1 MANSAEIEL
10 EFEPREQ
17 QAQILEFVKNE
28 IDSGKKFIMIDAPT
42 GVGKS
47 YAAVM
52 ISEWYRNEFAKKSKI
67 DILTN
72 TKLLQEQYIRDFPF
86 AANLKGK
93 SNYWCRTHSMNCG
106 EATVLNQAAKSSCT
120 ACPYK
125 VAQGRFL
132 RSPLSI
138 TNFHLITAYSMY
150 SPDMLAERKS
160 RLLII
165 DEAHSFEE
173 TFCDFIS
180 SVYSERSLKLLE
192 IWRDWMEKDLE
203 NITSLNELSEYVA
216 DVLIPLLGDRAE
228 ELITEAKEIRNKKKK
243 LELLRK
249 ADHADK
255 ALCKFGRFVKD
266 KENYES
272 NWIFE
277 KDLDQF
283 GKIRI
288 LAEPIWGNIYLND
301 LFWREYDHVIMMSGT
316 ILDRDL
322 FSFIMGIEGEDVSYL
337 SLPCPFKPEKRPV
350 IYAKFGKMSY
360 YNKKDTFSRAVPI
373 IDVILKKNYQVKG
386 IIHTSTYE
394 FSNWIKSSIEDAR
407 LIFHDSST
415 REASLEKHLK
425 SEKSTV
431 LVSPSMINGID
442 LKDDFSRFQVILK
455 VPFPNLMSKKI
466 KKRLETRPEWYNWK
480 ALIDILQAY
489 GRSIRNEEDWAETY
503 ILDEC
508 FDQILQTTDV
518 PTYFKEALK
527 IKKLAKK

>member
-1 MANSAEIEL
+1 MAVKAEIEL
-10 EFEPREQ
+10 KFSPREQ
-17 QAQILEFVKNE
+17 QTQILEFVQNE
-28 IDSGKKFIMIDAPT
+28 IESGKKFIMIDAPT

-47 YAAVM
+47 YAAIM
-52 ISEWYRNEFAKKSKI
+52 ISEWYRNEFSKKSKV
-67 DILTN
+67 DIVTN
-72 TKLLQEQYIRDFPF
+72 TKLLQEQYIKDFPF

-93 SNYWCRTHSMNCG
+93 GNYWCRTHGMNCG
-106 EATVLNQAAKSSCT
+106 EASVLNQASKVSCNS
-120 ACPYK
+120 CPYK
-125 VAQGRFL
+125 IAQGKFL
-132 RSPLSI
+132 KSPLSI

-150 SPDMLAERKS
+150 SPDMMVERKS

-180 SVYSERSLKLLE
+180 SVYSERSIKALD

-203 NITSLNELSEYVA
+203 NITSLSELSDYVSS
-216 DVLIPLLGDRAE
+216 VIIPLLGQRVED
-228 ELITEAKEIRNKKKK
+228 LIDEAKQVKNKKKK
-243 LELLRK
+243 LDLLRK

-255 ALCKFGRFVKD
+255 SMCKYDRFVKD

-322 FSFIMGIEGEDVSYL
+322 FSFIMGIEDQEVSYL
-337 SLPCPFKPEKRPV
+337 ALPCPFKPEKRPV
-350 IYAKFGKMSY
+350 IYVKFGKMSY
-360 YNKKDTFSRAVPI
+360 YNKKETFSRAVPI
-373 IDVILKKNYQVKG
+373 MEKILEKNYDVKG
-386 IIHTSTYE
+386 IIHTSNYE
-394 FSNWIKSSIEDAR
+394 FSKWIESSIKDSR

-415 REASLEKHLK
+415 REASLEKHLR
-425 SEKSTV
+425 SELSTV
-431 LVSPSMINGID
+431 IVSPSMINGID

-455 VPFPNLMSKKI
+455 VPFPNLVSKKI
-466 KKRLETRPEWYNWK
+466 KKRLETRSEWYNWK
-480 ALIDILQAY
+480 AMIDLLQAY
-489 GRSIRNEEDWAETY
+489 GRSIRNDDDWAETY

-508 FDQILQTTDV
+508 FDQILQTGGV

-527 IKKLAKK
+527 TKKLAKK

>member
-1 MANSAEIEL
+1 MEIDL
-10 EFEPREQ
+10 KFSPRPQ
-17 QAQILEFVKNE
+17 QTEILEFVKSS
-28 IDSGKKFIMIDAPT
+28 IGAGRKFMMVDAPT

-52 ISEWYRNEFAKKSKI
+52 IAEWYRNEFSKKGKI

-72 TKLLQEQYIRDFPF
+72 TKLLQEQYTKDFPF
-86 AANLKGK
+86 MADLKGK
-93 SNYWCRTHSMNCG
+93 GNYWCGKQNMSCG
-106 EATVLNQAAKSSCT
+106 EATVLNQANKTQCQY
-120 ACPYK
+120 CPYK
-125 VAQGRFL
+125 IAQAKFM
-132 RSPLSI
+132 RSPLSL

-150 SPDMLAERKS
+150 SPDMMADRKS

-180 SVYSERSLKLLE
+180 SVYSERSIKALE
-192 IWRDWMEKDLE
+192 IWRDWMEKDLSE
-203 NITSLNELSEYVA
+203 ISSLNELSDYTSKII
-216 DVLIPLLGDRAE
+216 IPLLDQRAG
-228 ELITEAKEIRNKKKK
+228 ELIDEAKGTRNKKKK

-255 ALCKFGRFVKD
+255 TLCKFGRFVKD
-266 KENYES
+266 RENYET

-288 LAEPIWGNIYLND
+288 VAEPIWGNIYLND

-316 ILDRDL
+316 ILDKDL
-322 FSFIMGIEGEDVSYL
+322 FSFVMGIEDEEVSYL
-337 SLPCPFKPEKRPV
+337 SLPCPFKPEKRPI
-350 IYAKFGKMSY
+350 IYLKFGKMSY
-360 YNKKDTFSRAVPI
+360 YSKKETFSRAVPI
-373 IDVILKKNYQVKG
+373 MEKILEKNYDVKG
-386 IIHTSTYE
+386 IIHTSNYE
-394 FSNWIKSSIEDAR
+394 FSNWIKGAIGDSR
-407 LIFHDSST
+407 LIFHDSSS
-415 REASLEKHLK
+415 RESSLEKHLR

-455 VPFPNLMSKKI
+455 VPFPNLVSNKI

-480 ALIDILQAY
+480 ALVDLLQAY
-489 GRSIRNEEDWAETY
+489 GRSIRNDEDWAETY

-508 FDQILQTTDV
+508 FDQILSTLTV
-518 PTYFKEALK
+518 PRYFKEALK
-527 IKKLAKK
+527 IKKLQKKNG

>member
-1 MANSAEIEL
+1 MAVKAEIEL
-10 EFEPREQ
+10 KFSPREQ
-17 QAQILEFVKNE
+17 QTQILEFVQNE
-28 IDSGKKFIMIDAPT
+28 IESGKKFIMIDAPT

-47 YAAVM
+47 YAAIM
-52 ISEWYRNEFAKKSKI
+52 ISEWYRNEFSKKCKV
-67 DILTN
+67 DIVTN
-72 TKLLQEQYIRDFPF
+72 TKLLQEQYMKDFPF

-93 SNYWCRTHSMNCG
+93 GNYWCRTHSMNCG
-106 EATVLNQAAKSSCT
+106 EATVLNQAAKTVCNS
-120 ACPYK
+120 CPYK
-125 VAQGRFL
+125 IAQGKFL
-132 RSPLSI
+132 KSPLSI

-150 SPDMLAERKS
+150 SPEMMADRKS

-173 TFCDFIS
+173 IFCDFIS
-180 SVYSERSLKLLE
+180 SIYSERSIKALD

-203 NITSLNELSEYVA
+203 NISSLSELSDYVSS
-216 DVLIPLLGDRAE
+216 VIIPLLGQRVED
-228 ELITEAKEIRNKKKK
+228 LIDEAKQVRNKKKK
-243 LELLRK
+243 LDLLRK

-255 ALCKFGRFVKD
+255 SMCKYDRFVKD

-322 FSFIMGIEGEDVSYL
+322 FSFIMGIEDQEVSYL
-337 SLPCPFKPEKRPV
+337 ALPCPFKPEKRPV
-350 IYAKFGKMSY
+350 IYVKFGKMSY
-360 YNKKDTFSRAVPI
+360 YNKKETFSRAVPI
-373 IDVILKKNYQVKG
+373 MEKILEKNYDVKG
-386 IIHTSTYE
+386 IIHTSNYE
-394 FSNWIKSSIEDAR
+394 FSNWIESSIKDSR
-407 LIFHDSST
+407 LIFHTSST
-415 REASLEKHLK
+415 REASLEKHLR
-425 SEKSTV
+425 SELSTV
-431 LVSPSMINGID
+431 IVSPSMINGID

-455 VPFPNLMSKKI
+455 VPFPNLVSKKI
-466 KKRLETRPEWYNWK
+466 KKRLETRSEWYNWK
-480 ALIDILQAY
+480 AMIDLLQAY
-489 GRSIRNEEDWAETY
+489 GRSIRNDDDWAETY

-508 FDQILQTTDV
+508 FDQILQTGGV

-527 IKKLAKK
+527 TKKLARK